1 MSIKVE
7 LKSNFIGIVNLRKS
21 DIIVKVIYR
30 HPSMDLSGFNCN
42 YLNKLLQNILKEQKS
57 FFVLGDFNVNL

>member
-7 LKSNFIGIVNLRKS
+7 LESNFIGIVNLRKS

>member
-7 LKSNFIGIVNLRKS
+7 LESNFIGIVNLRKS

-42 YLNKLLQNILKEQKS
+42 YLNKLLQNILKE
-57 FFVLGDFNVNL
+57 